1 MNNDITV
8 LYKISGTGWLNVRVD
23 GKFVPV
29 CKLTAKQLHGIDIT
43 LKALKELKEFNLTE
57 KFGEV

>member
-29 CKLTAKQLHGIDIT
+29 CKLTAKQLHDIDIT
-43 LKALKELKEFNLTE
+43 LKELNLTE
-57 KFGEV
+57 NFGEV